1 MQRVSL
7 TPVAPRPPR
16 RRRGPTTFAALLT
29 AAVLSAS
36 AATPGAAECP
46 WLVQPFA
53 EGPTYAPQAMAYD
66 ILFEGLDPRAKVF
79 YGFTVAS
86 DALAWQLA
94 KAATLPEMERDARR
108 LEPTALSNGA
118 MAYELASDSVE
129 PHTIYLVTANAV
141 IDELER
147 IEARIEPGRPVAVS
161 QLLPRTRGATDLSGP
176 LPRRSL
182 PGFEIVSATPEVTG
196 GGIDQMRAE
205 APSVQICAYQ
215 VVTR

>member
-7 TPVAPRPPR
+7 PPAASPPR
-16 RRRGPTTFAALLT
+16 RRRAGRTAAALLT
-29 AAVLSAS
+29 ATVLTAS

-46 WLVQPFA
+46 WLVQPFV
-53 EGPTYAPQAMAYD
+53 EGPAYAAQSTAYD

-86 DALAWQLA
+86 DDLAWQLA
-94 KAATLPEMERDARR
+94 KASTLPEMERDARR

-118 MAYELASDSVE
+118 VAYELAPDSVE
-129 PHTIYLVTANAV
+129 PHTIYLVTANTV

-147 IEARIEPGRPVAVS
+147 VDARIEPGRTMAIS
-161 QLLPRTRGATDLSGP
+161 QLLPKTRGATDLSGP

-182 PGFEIVSATPEVTG
+182 PGFEIISATPETAG
-196 GGIDQMRAE
+196 GGIDQMHTE

-215 VVTR
+215 VAMR

>member
-7 TPVAPRPPR
+7 TTAASPPR
-16 RRRGPTTFAALLT
+16 RRRMPRFAAALLT

-46 WLVQPFA
+46 WLVQPFV
-53 EGPTYAPQAMAYD
+53 EGPTYAAQPTAYD

-86 DALAWQLA
+86 DTLAWQLA

-108 LEPTALSNGA
+108 LEPISLSNGA
-118 MAYELASDSVE
+118 MAYELAPDSVE
-129 PHTIYLVTANAV
+129 PHTIYLVTANTV

-147 IEARIEPGRPVAVS
+147 VDARIDPGRTVAIS
-161 QLLPRTRGATDLSGP
+161 QLLPKTRGATDLSGP

-182 PGFEIVSATPEVTG
+182 PGFEIISATPETTG
-196 GGIDQMRAE
+196 RGIDRMRAE
-205 APSVQICAYQ
+205 MPSVQICAYQ
-215 VVTR
+215 VAMR